1 MSLRSAL
8 GRVRGLG
15 SAKEGVEHWWGQRLS
30 ALALIPLVLWF
41 TGSVAM
47 MTGAGYE
54 AVVAW
59 AGSPVVAGLLILL
72 IVLFWTGCDS
82 NEPLE
87 VESAQPRICA
97 DSLFTI
103 TDRGL
108 MIYDY
113 IVGDS
118 LDAVAD
124 SADVLRDFGS
134 SDA

>member
-72 IVLFWTGCDS
+72 IVATFYHTYLGVQVVIEDYVHSEGAKFATLLLVKASCILLGLTGVLAVLTLLFR
-82 NEPLE
+82 
-87 VESAQPRICA
+87 V
-97 DSLFTI
+97 
-103 TDRGL
+103 
-108 MIYDY
+108 
-113 IVGDS
+113 
-118 LDAVAD
+118 
-124 SADVLRDFGS
+124 
-134 SDA
+134 